1 MIDFLYVKVLNA
13 SYVFCRTLM
22 MFARSYFCKV
32 KEWVRKCILTM
43 KKVMKYIE
51 CKDKR
56 MHSFQMVHLPTRE
69 NDNE

>member
-1 MIDFLYVKVLNA
+1 
-13 SYVFCRTLM
+13 M

-32 KEWVRKCILTM
+32 KEWVMKCILTM